1 MNGILKRLERAEGMR
16 DDMVEGEFWSWPK
29 VGECF
34 YFFKFSDGRMRM
46 IETSH
51 VTKIITCHAVEAVFE
66 TKDGLFQ
73 VIMTGE

>member
-1 MNGILKRLERAEGMR
+1 MNGILKRLEKAEGMR

-34 YFFKFSDGRMRM
+34 CFFKFSNDKMRI

-51 VTKIITCHAVEAVFE
+51 VTKIITRNAAEIVFAA
-66 TKDGLFQ
+66 KDGLFQ
-73 VIMTGE
+73 VIMTGK